1 MDINVKKLSKVDFF
15 LPHTEQNSWIAFFTH
30 QLAKS
35 FEQLGIET
43 RLLVSPKNKDPK
55 QFLDDLFKHA
65 PDCTLCFNGVLPDEK
80 GNSLADLIKI
90 PHLAIL
96 TESPNNFLSLAKS
109 AYTTTL
115 SPDQQYLDILKEG
128 GCKKTL
134 FFPLAA
140 PIHKGINRPL
150 ADRTGSVLMAP
161 VWLDGEKIK
170 AFWKQ
175 NLPKK
180 MTDFLEKVVAR
191 CLANRSVSYFH
202 AFQLVLAE
210 HTQEEQQQFL
220 PWTTFSLF
228 DQIESVLRETDMIEL
243 LSALDGLKID
253 LAIEKGTLKQW
264 ETRLGTLAANCT
276 FHEGVTPE
284 ETLYLIGNTKIFLA
298 SSPQFKFGATTD
310 LYTALLMGAYT
321 FHSSSEFLEWGYG
334 KDRGVFFYPYQNKEA
349 ILERAK
355 LVLAKPELFQEEV
368 NKGRQIVLE
377 SETWLNRAQLLID
390 FIPSILGQPH
400 GAV

>member
-1 MDINVKKLSKVDFF
+1 
-15 LPHTEQNSWIAFFTH
+15 
-30 QLAKS
+30 
-35 FEQLGIET
+35 
-43 RLLVSPKNKDPK
+43 
-55 QFLDDLFKHA
+55 
-65 PDCTLCFNGVLPDEK
+65 
-80 GNSLADLIKI
+80 
-90 PHLAIL
+90 
-96 TESPNNFLSLAKS
+96 
-109 AYTTTL
+109 
-115 SPDQQYLDILKEG
+115 
-128 GCKKTL
+128 
-134 FFPLAA
+134 
-140 PIHKGINRPL
+140 
-150 ADRTGSVLMAP
+150 
-161 VWLDGEKIK
+161 
-170 AFWKQ
+170 
-175 NLPKK
+175 
-180 MTDFLEKVVAR
+180 
-191 CLANRSVSYFH
+191 
-202 AFQLVLAE
+202 
-210 HTQEEQQQFL
+210 
-220 PWTTFSLF
+220 
-228 DQIESVLRETDMIEL
+228 MIEL

-253 LAIEKGTLKQW
+253 LAIEKGDIKTM
-264 ETRLGTLAANCT
+264 GNT
-276 FHEGVTPE
+276 FRHPGCKLYLSQEGVTPE